1 MQNWFNIRNSILTHY
16 IWNTLKRKTVPSF
29 QKMQK
34 KHLIKLTYIHES
46 GRKFSKQ
53 WGTEKSFLNQMIKG
67 IPKNLKQWSAN
78 YTPYRSKPSSFSV
91 NKGLLNKATSTHFST
106 VYRCFLG
113 AQQLQQRLCSLES
126 LKYLL
131 FDCSQERLPILTYS
145 KHYQKLR
152 LYHQWSILE
161 TFTLKR

>member
-1 MQNWFNIRNSILTHY
+1 MDTDAKILNKMLATVFSNVLKKVIYHDKAIFILGMQNWFNIRNSILTHY

-78 YTPYRSKPSSFSV
+78 YTPYRSKLAHHLFLLIKVYWTKQHPLISV
-91 NKGLLNKATSTHFST
+91 LSTAAF
-106 VYRCFLG
+106 
-113 AQQLQQRLCSLES
+113 
-126 LKYLL
+126 
-131 FDCSQERLPILTYS
+131 
-145 KHYQKLR
+145 
-152 LYHQWSILE
+152 
-161 TFTLKR
+161 